1 MIDNISMHM
10 TQVATAVEQQ
20 SFTCEEINKN
30 ITVIHDASAHL
41 SQFAEQSLDD
51 NLT

>member
-1 MIDNISMHM
+1 M

-30 ITVIHDASAHL
+30 ITVIHDASTQL
-41 SQFAEQSLDD
+41 TSFAAQSIEE
-51 NLT
+51 N